1 MNIIISSLL
10 VFFYLVVN
18 VLALPLQ
25 NKHDPS
31 VAWPTEEWSVNTDN
45 FQPNSAFNN
54 KINELF
60 SDESYGRL
68 GKTNSLLIV
77 QNGEIVFEKYNQG
90 INKDTKLVSWSM
102 AKSYTAAIAGLMID
116 KGLISDVNE
125 KNLLPNWTDLRK
137 EITIDH
143 LLNMK
148 PGLEFVEEYTIEG
161 RSDTAEMLFDEGML
175 NQGYFASHYP
185 LIKLPGTF
193 YNYSTGTTN
202 ILSLI
207 MKNKL
212 SQNGIDYYDF
222 VEKNLLIPLGLKNT
236 TLEFD
241 KSDTFIGGSSVYA
254 SARDYAKFGYL
265 YLRDGVWDG
274 DQIISKDWV
283 DMTRT
288 PSKHT
293 YNLYSNKFWHVNE
306 FRENAFNFPTDTYY
320 CAGFGGQYIMIIPSK
335 DLIMVRLG
343 ETYNTSTN
351 TLLSFLGEII
361 KEVPNIQ

>member
-1 MNIIISSLL
+1 MNILVSSLL

-31 VAWPTEEWSVNTDN
+31 VAWPTEEWSINTDN

-102 AKSYTAAIAGLMID
+102 AKSYTAAITGLMID

-241 KSDTFIGGSSVYA
+241 KSGTFIGGSSVYA

-274 DQIISKDWV
+274 NQIISKDWV

-361 KEVPNIQ
+361 KEVPNTQ

>member
-1 MNIIISSLL
+1 MKIPVSSAKLLLKGKNNIDIIKNRIYCIFLNKLIMNIIISSLL

-137 EITIDH
+137 EITI
-143 LLNMK
+143 
-148 PGLEFVEEYTIEG
+148 VT
-161 RSDTAEMLFDEGML
+161 
-175 NQGYFASHYP
+175 
-185 LIKLPGTF
+185 
-193 YNYSTGTTN
+193 
-202 ILSLI
+202 
-207 MKNKL
+207 
-212 SQNGIDYYDF
+212 
-222 VEKNLLIPLGLKNT
+222 
-236 TLEFD
+236 
-241 KSDTFIGGSSVYA
+241 
-254 SARDYAKFGYL
+254 
-265 YLRDGVWDG
+265 
-274 DQIISKDWV
+274 
-283 DMTRT
+283 
-288 PSKHT
+288 
-293 YNLYSNKFWHVNE
+293 LYSSMMSLV
-306 FRENAFNFPTDTYY
+306 
-320 CAGFGGQYIMIIPSK
+320 
-335 DLIMVRLG
+335 LIALDM
-343 ETYNTSTN
+343 
-351 TLLSFLGEII
+351 
-361 KEVPNIQ
+361 